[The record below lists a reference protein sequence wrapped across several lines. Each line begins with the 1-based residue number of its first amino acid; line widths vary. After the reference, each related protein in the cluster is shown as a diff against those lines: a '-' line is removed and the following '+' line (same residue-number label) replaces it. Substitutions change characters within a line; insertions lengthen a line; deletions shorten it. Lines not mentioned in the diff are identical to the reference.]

1 VTGESCARCGRS
13 RAEDDALTAMSWV
26 TDVDE
31 RGSRQYCPRCAREN
45 IRGIEAKLKDE
56 WW

>member
-1 VTGESCARCGRS
+1 MTVTCARCGRP
-13 RAEDDALTAMSWV
+13 RADDDAVTAMSWV
-26 TDVDE
+26 TDNDE
-31 RGSRQYCPRCAREN
+31 RGSRHYCPRCAREN